1 MRGHGS
7 KFGRKKEAAI
17 AALLTHRNID
27 EAAKGVGVSATT
39 LLKWMKDR
47 EFAAAYRKARGATV
61 GQAIARLQQTTG
73 AAVSTLQKLMVD
85 NNTPA
90 AIKGN
95 VARAVLALAIKGV
108 EVDDFEARLAE
119 LERAAEDTKNK
130 R

>member
-1 MRGHGS
+1 VPAIYRAPVSDFPTQEADSIVGHLS
-7 KFGRKKEAAI
+7 NVAGRAP
-17 AALLTHRNID
+17 N
-27 EAAKGVGVSATT
+27 T

-47 EFAAAYRKARGATV
+47 EFAAAYRKARAAAV
-61 GQAIARLQQTTG
+61 GQAIARLLQTTG

-108 EVDDFEARLAE
+108 EVDRDRSARNGVGARRGRE
-119 LERAAEDTKNK
+119 QE
-130 R
+130 